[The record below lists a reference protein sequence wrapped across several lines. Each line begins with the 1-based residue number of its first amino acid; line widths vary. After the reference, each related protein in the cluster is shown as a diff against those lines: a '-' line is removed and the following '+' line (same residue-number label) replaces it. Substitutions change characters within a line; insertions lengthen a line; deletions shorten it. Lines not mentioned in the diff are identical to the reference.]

1 MRLINKD
8 LEDFYVNRKYVAN
21 TLSRYKKLTTM
32 FVVYLSDRIN
42 KSSEEIDLNK
52 IISIKDT
59 RDVIIAIR
67 PINSKI
73 IDEYFQ
79 DLLNKKYSYCTII
92 QTRNV
97 LVSFFSFLKRNYNFS
112 TPMSDLSFDFKCLKP
127 HPRPTY
133 CLTRHE
139 VIKLFNAIVNH
150 SDVDNLNRDLIL
162 FSLLFSTGRRITEVL
177 NLKVEHF
184 DFEFNTFKLINS
196 KSKRQ
201 LIIPMM
207 AGMGA
212 AIKLYCNQNAFS
224 NKSFVFQFSKEKP
237 FFTYKQIKTL
247 FYFYCAKA
255 KIRNHELY
263 NTRRTFATLLYDEK
277 VDIGI
282 IQQLLSHIRGD
293 TTQGYIK
300 QNYVRNNGL
309 IIQSNQDLYSSF
321 RKVDLEMNDIEKNT
335 GFV

>member
-1 MRLINKD
+1 
-8 LEDFYVNRKYVAN
+8 
-21 TLSRYKKLTTM
+21 
-32 FVVYLSDRIN
+32 
-42 KSSEEIDLNK
+42 
-52 IISIKDT
+52 
-59 RDVIIAIR
+59 
-67 PINSKI
+67 
-73 IDEYFQ
+73 
-79 DLLNKKYSYCTII
+79 
-92 QTRNV
+92 
-97 LVSFFSFLKRNYNFS
+97 
-112 TPMSDLSFDFKCLKP
+112 MSDLSFDFKCLKP

-237 FFTYKQIKTL
+237 FLHINKSKR
-247 FYFYCAKA
+247 YFISIVLKPKLEIMSY
-255 KIRNHELY
+255 
-263 NTRRTFATLLYDEK
+263 
-277 VDIGI
+277 I
-282 IQQLLSHIRGD
+282 IQEELLLR
-293 TTQGYIK
+293 YFMMK
-300 QNYVRNNGL
+300 KL
-309 IIQSNQDLYSSF
+309 ISA
-321 RKVDLEMNDIEKNT
+321 
-335 GFV
+335 